1 MNAYIPDTFQALVVN
16 KTDTS
21 FSVHTQ
27 SLTLEDL
34 PAGEVIIQVAYSS
47 VNYKDGL
54 ASIPDGKIVKSY
66 PFVPGVDLS
75 GYVVSSSDK
84 CFTTG
89 QPVIVTGYDMGVSHF
104 GGFSQYVRIPANWII
119 PLPEGL
125 TLKEAMIYGT
135 AGFTAALSI
144 QRLESNGISPEQGK
158 VLVTGATG
166 GVGGAAIAMLA
177 KNGYHVDASTGNAQA
192 VDYLKALGAEE
203 ILSREDVLA
212 QSDKPLNKQLWQGA
226 VDSVGGATLAAILS
240 KMAYRGA
247 VAASGLTGGTSLPTT
262 VLPFILRGVS
272 LLGIDSVFCD
282 HDTRIKVWNR
292 MATDLKPN
300 NLETLM
306 DREVTLQ
313 ELPDALQDILHSRT
327 LGRIVVAL
335 N

>member
-1 MNAYIPDTFQALVVN
+1 MNQYIPDTFQALIVN

-21 FSVHTQ
+21 FSVNIQ
-27 SLTLEDL
+27 PLTLDDL
-34 PAGEVIIQVAYSS
+34 PPGEVVIQVAYSS

-66 PFVPGVDLS
+66 PLVPGVDLA
-75 GYVVSSSDK
+75 GYVVSSNDDR
-84 CFTTG
+84 FTKG
-89 QPVIVTGYDMGVSHF
+89 QPVIATGYQIGVSHF
-104 GGFSQYVRIPANWII
+104 GGFSQFARIPANWIV

-125 TLKEAMIYGT
+125 TLKEAMILGT

-144 QRLESNGISPEQGK
+144 QSLEANGISPEQGK

-177 KNGYHVDASTGNAQA
+177 KRGYSVNASTGNAKA
-192 VDYLKALGAEE
+192 ADYLKELGAEE
-203 ILSREDVLA
+203 ILSREDVLG
-212 QSDKPLNKQLWQGA
+212 QSDKPLNKQLWQAA

-240 KMAYRGA
+240 QVAYRGA
-247 VAASGLTGGTSLPTT
+247 VAASGLTGGASLPTT

-282 HDTRIKVWNR
+282 SDTRAKTWNR
-292 MATDLKPN
+292 MAADLKPN
-300 NLETLM
+300 HLETLM

-313 ELPDALQDILHSRT
+313 ELPDALKDILQSRT
-327 LGRIVVAL
+327 LGRILVAL

>member
-1 MNAYIPDTFQALVVN
+1 MDPHIPDTFQALVVN

-21 FSVHTQ
+21 FSVDTQ

-34 PAGEVIIQVAYSS
+34 PAGEVVIQVAYSS

-84 CFTTG
+84 HFTKG

-104 GGFSQYVRIPANWII
+104 GGFSQYVRIPANWIV

-135 AGFTAALSI
+135 AGFTAALSV
-144 QRLESNGISPEQGK
+144 QSLESNGISPEQGK

-177 KNGYHVDASTGNAQA
+177 NNGYHVVASTGNAQA

-212 QSDKPLNKQLWQGA
+212 QSDKPLNKQLWQAA

-240 KMAYRGA
+240 KVAYRGA
-247 VAASGLTGGTSLPTT
+247 VAASGLTGGASLPTT
-262 VLPFILRGVS
+262 VLPFILRGIS
-272 LLGIDSVFCD
+272 LLGIDSVYCD
-282 HDTRIKVWNR
+282 SETRVKVWNR

-306 DREVTLQ
+306 DREITLQ
-313 ELPDALQDILHSRT
+313 ELPAALQDILQSNT
-327 LGRIVVAL
+327 LGRILVAL
-335 N
+335 S

>member
-1 MNAYIPDTFQALVVN
+1 MNPDIPDTFQALVVN

-21 FSVHTQ
+21 FSVNTQ
-27 SLTLEDL
+27 ALTLEDL
-34 PAGEVIIQVAYSS
+34 PIGEVVIQVAYSS

-54 ASIPDGKIVKSY
+54 ASIPDGNIVKSY
-66 PFVPGVDLS
+66 PFVPGIDLS

-84 CFTTG
+84 RFTKG
-89 QPVIVTGYDMGVSHF
+89 QPVIATGYDIGVSHF
-104 GGFSQYVRIPANWII
+104 GGFSQYVRIPAKWII

-125 TLKEAMIYGT
+125 TLKEAMILGT

-144 QRLESNGISPEQGK
+144 QSLELNGISPEQGK

-177 KNGYHVDASTGNAQA
+177 KNGYHVDASTGNANA
-192 VDYLKALGAEE
+192 AHYLKALGAKE
-203 ILSREDVLA
+203 ILSREDVLG
-212 QSDKPLNKQLWQGA
+212 QSDKPLNKQLWQAA

-240 KMAYRGA
+240 KLAYRGA
-247 VAASGLTGGTSLPTT
+247 VAASGLTGGASLPTT

-272 LLGIDSVFCD
+272 LMGIDSVFCD
-282 HDTRIKVWNR
+282 GDTRTKVWNR

-300 NLETLM
+300 NLDTLI
-306 DREVTLQ
+306 DREVTLR
-313 ELPDALQDILHSRT
+313 ELPEALKDILQSRT
-327 LGRIVVAL
+327 LGRILVAL